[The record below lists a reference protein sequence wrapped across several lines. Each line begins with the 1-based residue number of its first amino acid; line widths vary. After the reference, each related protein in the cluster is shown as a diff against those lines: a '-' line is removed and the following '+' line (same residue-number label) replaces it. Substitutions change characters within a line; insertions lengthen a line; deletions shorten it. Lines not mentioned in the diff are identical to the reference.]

1 MRRKWECGT
10 AAICEE
16 GKGNPVE
23 SSLARSIYKH
33 RAQHAGHG
41 MLVQKAGKQ
50 GKAAEQRAESSRE
63 QQREQAKTR
72 LLPT

>member
-23 SSLARSIYKH
+23 SSLA
-33 RAQHAGHG
+33 QHAGHG

-50 GKAAEQRAESSRE
+50 GKAAEQSRE
-63 QQREQAKTR
+63 RASKN
-72 LLPT
+72 PTASNVRF